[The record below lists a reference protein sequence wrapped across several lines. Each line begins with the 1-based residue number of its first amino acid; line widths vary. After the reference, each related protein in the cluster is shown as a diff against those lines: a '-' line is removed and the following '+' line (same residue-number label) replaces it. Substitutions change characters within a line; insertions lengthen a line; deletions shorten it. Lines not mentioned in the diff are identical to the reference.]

1 MTKLSNNELV
11 SMEVLV
17 KICRSLACDIGTKGY
32 DHNFDKYTMGMAA
45 TLQLDLW
52 LIILC
57 TLFHFSYFALFEVTA
72 QKICN
77 TLNKIRLFHEIHH
90 ISASSAFKKFCYRP
104 IFRRE
109 ISILLPFFT

>member
-1 MTKLSNNELV
+1 MTRLSNNELV

-17 KICRSLACDIGTKGY
+17 KICHSLACDIGTKGY
-32 DHNFDKYTMGMAA
+32 DHNFDKYTTGMAA
-45 TLQLDLW
+45 TLQLDRW
-52 LIILC
+52 LILC
-57 TLFHFSYFALFEVTA
+57 TRFHFSYFALFEVTV

-104 IFRRE
+104 IFRRK
-109 ISILLPFFT
+109 ISILPFFT